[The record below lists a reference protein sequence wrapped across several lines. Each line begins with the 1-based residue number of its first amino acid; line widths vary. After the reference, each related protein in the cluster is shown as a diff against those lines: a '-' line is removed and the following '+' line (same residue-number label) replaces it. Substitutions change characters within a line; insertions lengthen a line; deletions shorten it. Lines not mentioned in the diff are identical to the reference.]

1 MKKFKTAV
9 VGAFALALA
18 ATCLAA
24 CDNDSDR
31 EEPKTL
37 SAPEIVLNDDFSVSW
52 QAVAEATSYVVNV
65 NGDDLKAQEALTF
78 NALTAVN
85 SYTVKVKAKNDEAV
99 SDYSAPIT
107 YSVHGVTLGSGE
119 GYELH
124 GADTV
129 YGGKDYTFTLEIT
142 SEAYEATAL
151 TVKANDTLLTE
162 ADGKYTVKNVSSDLN
177 ITVSGVE
184 KKTYAVTI
192 PAGEGYEITGA
203 AKAVYGEDYSF
214 TVAKAAGYDQ
224 SALIVKVNG
233 ETIAEAN
240 GKYTVKN
247 VKTAL
252 EITVEGA
259 EKNQYA
265 VTAPA
270 ESVAFTF
277 TGNAKAIHGEAYTFT
292 LEVKE
297 SYDTANLKVK
307 ANGSE
312 LTAAADGKT
321 YMVENVTGA
330 IEITVEG
337 LNIRKYNVTFSTGD
351 GYTLDGAAQAEHG
364 GNYTFTLTL
373 NEAYSNSAPIVKCN
387 GNGLTEKDGKYT
399 VENVTGALEITVEN
413 VELNT
418 YTAKIAEGEGFTVAG
433 DRQKSVNHGSSVQ
446 FTIAAKNASDVIK
459 VFNGS
464 AEVIGENGVYTL
476 ENVAADVTLT
486 VKVYDLAAQLLLAD
500 NWDDYEG
507 SVKTENAVE
516 NSISVRGWQFGIS
529 AAYIQ
534 KAVEAGYTH
543 LRFDYALQNM
553 SDETKSGI
561 FMAGEG
567 TQYEKCYSDQNTAR
581 FDLTALKKD
590 GAYAKIWMQGRNA
603 EAWGDAKD
611 MCLTVT
617 NPTLFKSTE
626 TASWN
631 KDGRNNIYCAE
642 EENGFIVLDT
652 VSAGNDAHI
661 LSSTEW
667 WAKYAN
673 NAQAGGVGQRTII
686 LSGKY
691 LYAGGNTRGALWGGA
706 SAAVSSVG
714 GTANTAI
721 VTEYMNDVS
730 YTEGNQFYF
739 GLDKEGVYALNVNE
753 FVSNRNSSGGFKFEY
768 ISENSFKA
776 TMIVT
781 SSGNGTTGND
791 LVNVNLQKY
800 IEAGYKFVSITVSAY
815 TNRQLYVGNGAYGE
829 SGYMFGL
836 NSESTQVLD
845 LSKFT
850 AANPNLVI
858 AFAANSATK
867 ETFTI
872 TYDFFA
878 Q

>member
-65 NGDDLKAQEALTF
+65 NGDDLKAQETLTF

-107 YSVHGVTLGSGE
+107 YSVHGVTLGTGE

-192 PAGEGYEITGA
+192 PVGEGYEVTGA

-233 ETIAEAN
+233 ETIAEEN

-270 ESVAFTF
+270 ASVAYTF

-387 GNGLTEKDGKYT
+387 GNVLTEKDGKYT
-399 VENVTGALEITVEN
+399 VENITGALDITVEN

-433 DRQKSVNHGSSVQ
+433 ERQKSVNHGSSVQ

-507 SVKTENAVE
+507 SVKTENAAE

-534 KAVEAGYTH
+534 KAIEAGYTH
-543 LRFDYALQNM
+543 LRFDYKLENSGYILMQNGN
-553 SDETKSGI
+553 SWQAYYKRYAASV
-561 FMAGEG
+561 
-567 TQYEKCYSDQNTAR
+567 QTAR
-581 FDLTALKKD
+581 FDLSSFKIAEEN
-590 GAYAKIWMQGRNA
+590 GFSYAKIGMQGQDLNDTGSDYA
-603 EAWGDAKD
+603 AKTEAT
-611 MCLTVT
+611 LTVT
-617 NPTLFKSTE
+617 NPALFKSTE
-626 TASWN
+626 TASWD
-631 KDGRNNIYCAE
+631 KGGRNSIYCAE

-652 VSAGNDAHI
+652 VSAGNEAHV

-673 NAQAGGVGQRTII
+673 NQETYNPSDNQRTVI

-691 LYAGGNTRGALWGGA
+691 LYTGENNRGALWGGA
-706 SAAVSSVG
+706 SAVVSSVG
-714 GTANTAI
+714 GTANAEI
-721 VTEYMNDVS
+721 VTDYLNNIT
-730 YTEGNQFYF
+730 YTEGNQFYY
-739 GLDKEGVYALNVNE
+739 GLDKEGVYALKVNE
-753 FVSNRNSSGGFKFEY
+753 FVSNRNSWGDFSFTY
-768 ISENSFKA
+768 IDNN
-776 TMIVT
+776 TVIVNLPKE
-781 SSGNGTTGND
+781 GKI
-791 LVNVNLQKY
+791 VNVNTQDY
-800 IEAGYKFVSITVSAY
+800 IEKGYTKCVITAGEY
-815 TNRQLYVGNGAYGE
+815 TGGQIWVGNDNWSDG
-829 SGYMFGL
+829 MFGL
-836 NSESTQVLD
+836 NSGESKELD
-845 LSKFT
+845 LAMFT
-850 AANPNLVI
+850 ENNPYLQVYC
-858 AFAANSATK
+858 SGKAT
-867 ETFTI
+867 TVTL
-872 TYDFFA
+872 TYRFF
-878 Q
+878 

>member
-1 MKKFKTAV
+1 MKKLKTAV
-9 VGAFALALA
+9 VGAFAFAMA

-24 CDNDSDR
+24 CNGDPNP

-37 SAPEIVLNDDFSVSW
+37 AAPEIVLNDDFSVSW
-52 QAVAEATSYVVNV
+52 QAVADATAYVVNV
-65 NGDDLKAQEALTF
+65 NGDDLKAQEALAF

-85 SYTVKVKAKNDEAV
+85 TYTVKVKAKNDETV
-99 SDYSAPIT
+99 SDYSAPVT
-107 YSVHGVTLGSGE
+107 YSVYGVTLGTGD

-142 SEAYEATAL
+142 SEAYETAAL

-192 PAGEGYEITGA
+192 PAGEGYEVTGA
-203 AKAVYGEDYSF
+203 AKATYGEDYTF
-214 TVAKAAGYDQ
+214 TVAKSAGYNQ
-224 SALIVKVNG
+224 SSLTVKVNG
-233 ETIAEAN
+233 ETVAEEN
-240 GKYTVKN
+240 GRYTVKN

-259 EKNQYA
+259 EKNKYA

-270 ESVAFTF
+270 ESVAYTF
-277 TGNAKAIHGEAYTFT
+277 TGNATAIHGETYTFT

-307 ANGSE
+307 ANGTE
-312 LTAAADGKT
+312 LTAAEDGKT
-321 YMVENVTGA
+321 YAVQNVTGEL
-330 IEITVEG
+330 EITVEG
-337 LNIRKYNVTFSTGD
+337 LNVKKYNVTLSTGD

-364 GNYTFTLTL
+364 GNYMFTLTL

-387 GNGLTEKDGKYT
+387 GNVLTAANGKYT

-418 YTAKIAEGEGFTVAG
+418 YTARIAAGDGFTVTG
-433 DRQKSVNHGSSVQ
+433 DSQKTINHGASVQ
-446 FTIAAKNASDVIK
+446 FTIAAKNASDIVK
-459 VFNGS
+459 VFNGA
-464 AEVIGENGVYTL
+464 AELNGENGVYTI
-476 ENVAADVTLT
+476 ENVTSDITLT
-486 VKVYDLAAQLLLAD
+486 VKVYDLAAQLLLSA

-507 SVKTENAVE
+507 NVKTENAAE
-516 NSISVRGWQFGIS
+516 NSITVRGWQFGIS

-611 MCLTVT
+611 MSLTAT
-617 NPTLFKSTE
+617 NPALFKSTE
-626 TASWN
+626 TAGWT
-631 KDGRNNIYCAE
+631 KNNPKVYCAE

-652 VSAGNDAHI
+652 VYCGNDAHV

-667 WAKYAN
+667 WAKYAD
-673 NAQAGGVGQRTII
+673 NAQTGSAAQRTVI

-691 LYAGGNTRGALWGGA
+691 LYAGGNNRGSVFGGA
-706 SAAVSSVG
+706 GSGVG
-714 GTANTAI
+714 TIGETANTAI
-721 VTEYMNDVS
+721 VTNYLNNIT
-730 YTEGNQFYF
+730 YTEGNQFYY
-739 GLDKEGVYALNVNE
+739 GLDKDGVYALKVNE
-753 FVSNRNSSGGFKFEY
+753 FVSNRNSWGGFSYTYTDETTF
-768 ISENSFKA
+768 
-776 TMIVT
+776 TVT
-781 SSGNGTTGND
+781 LFNEGKI
-791 LVNVNLQKY
+791 VNVNTQNY
-800 IEAGYKFVSITVSAY
+800 IASGYTKVTVRAGEY
-815 TNRQLYVGNGAYGE
+815 TGGQIWVGNDNW
-829 SGYMFGL
+829 SGGMFGL
-836 NSESTQVLD
+836 NSGASQQLE
-845 LSKFT
+845 LSMFT
-850 AANPNLVI
+850 DSNPNLHI
-858 AFAANSATK
+858 YCSNATA
-867 ETFTI
+867 TGTTVTI
-872 TYDFFA
+872 TCTFSK
-878 Q
+878 

>member
-9 VGAFALALA
+9 VGTFALALA

-233 ETIAEAN
+233 ETIAEEN

-581 FDLTALKKD
+581 FDLTALKK
-590 GAYAKIWMQGRNA
+590 GGTYAKIWMQGRNA

-611 MCLTVT
+611 MSLTAT

-626 TASWN
+626 TASWTKSN
-631 KDGRNNIYCAE
+631 PKVYCAE
-642 EENGFIVLDT
+642 EENGFIVIDT
-652 VSAGNDAHI
+652 VYCGNEAHI

-706 SAAVSSVG
+706 SAVVSSVG
-714 GTANTAI
+714 GTANAEI
-721 VTEYMNDVS
+721 VTDYLNNIT
-730 YTEGNQFYF
+730 YTEGNQFYY

-815 TNRQLYVGNGAYGE
+815 TNGQLYVGNGAYGE

-850 AANPNLVI
+850 AANPNIVI

>member
-233 ETIAEAN
+233 ETIAEEN

-581 FDLTALKKD
+581 FDLTALKK
-590 GAYAKIWMQGRNA
+590 GGTYAKIWMQGRNA

-611 MCLTVT
+611 MSLTAT

-626 TASWN
+626 TASWTKSN
-631 KDGRNNIYCAE
+631 PKVYCAE
-642 EENGFIVLDT
+642 EENGFIVIDT
-652 VSAGNDAHI
+652 VYCGNEAHI

-673 NAQAGGVGQRTII
+673 NAQTGGVGQRTVI

-691 LYAGGNTRGALWGGA
+691 LYAGGNYRGSVFGGA
-706 SAAVSSVG
+706 GSGVGTVG
-714 GTANTAI
+714 GTANAEI
-721 VTEYMNDVS
+721 VTDYLNNIT
-730 YTEGNQFYF
+730 YTEGNQFYY

-815 TNRQLYVGNGAYGE
+815 TNGQLYVGNGAYGE

>member
-233 ETIAEAN
+233 ETIAEDN

-581 FDLTALKKD
+581 FDLTALKK
-590 GAYAKIWMQGRNA
+590 GGTYAKIWMQGRNA

-611 MCLTVT
+611 MSLTAT

-626 TASWN
+626 TASWTKSN
-631 KDGRNNIYCAE
+631 PKVYCAE
-642 EENGFIVLDT
+642 EENGFIVIDT
-652 VSAGNDAHI
+652 VYCGNEAHI
-661 LSSTEW
+661 LSSTKW

-673 NAQAGGVGQRTII
+673 NAQTGSAAQRTVI

-691 LYAGGNTRGALWGGA
+691 LYAGGNYRGSVFGGA
-706 SAAVSSVG
+706 GSGVGTVG
-714 GTANTAI
+714 GTANAEI
-721 VTEYMNDVS
+721 VTDYLNDVS
-730 YTEGNQFYF
+730 YTEGNQFYY

>member
-233 ETIAEAN
+233 ETIAEEN

-464 AEVIGENGVYTL
+464 AEVIGENNVYTL

-507 SVKTENAVE
+507 SVKTENAAE
-516 NSISVRGWQFGIS
+516 NSITVRGWQFGIS

-581 FDLTALKKD
+581 FDLTALKK
-590 GAYAKIWMQGRNA
+590 GGTYAKIWMQGRNA
-603 EAWGDAKD
+603 EAWDDAKD
-611 MCLTVT
+611 MSLTAT

-626 TASWN
+626 TASWTKSN
-631 KDGRNNIYCAE
+631 PKVYCAE
-642 EENGFIVLDT
+642 EENGFIVIDT
-652 VSAGNDAHI
+652 VYCGNEAHI
-661 LSSTEW
+661 LSSTKW

-673 NAQAGGVGQRTII
+673 NAQTGSAAQRTVI

-691 LYAGGNTRGALWGGA
+691 LYAGGNYRGSVFGGA
-706 SAAVSSVG
+706 GSGAGTVG
-714 GTANTAI
+714 GTANAEI
-721 VTEYMNDVS
+721 VTDYLNNIT
-730 YTEGNQFYF
+730 YTEGNQFYY

-753 FVSNRNSSGGFKFEY
+753 FVSNRNSWGGFSYTYTDETTF
-768 ISENSFKA
+768 
-776 TMIVT
+776 TVT
-781 SSGNGTTGND
+781 LFND
-791 LVNVNLQKY
+791 GKIVNVNTQDY
-800 IEAGYKFVSITVSAY
+800 ITAGYTKVTIRAGEY
-815 TNRQLYVGNGAYGE
+815 TGGQIWVGNDNW
-829 SGYMFGL
+829 SGGMFGL
-836 NSESTQVLD
+836 NSGASQQLE
-845 LSKFT
+845 LSIFT
-850 AANPNLVI
+850 DSNPNLHIYCSNDTTTV
-858 AFAANSATK
+858 
-867 ETFTI
+867 TI
-872 TYDFFA
+872 TCTFSK
-878 Q
+878 

>member
-9 VGAFALALA
+9 VGVFALAIA

-24 CDNDSDR
+24 CDNDSMPD
-31 EEPKTL
+31 EPKTL
-37 SAPEIVLNDDFSVSW
+37 AAPEIVLNDDFSVSW
-52 QAVAEATSYVVNV
+52 QAVADATSYVVNV

-142 SEAYEATAL
+142 SEAYEAAAL
-151 TVKANDTLLTE
+151 AVKANDTLLTE

-184 KKTYAVTI
+184 KKTYGVTI
-192 PAGEGYEITGA
+192 PTGEGYTVSGA

-214 TVAKAAGYDQ
+214 AVAKAAGYDQ
-224 SALIVKVNG
+224 SSLIVKVNG
-233 ETIAEAN
+233 ETVAEEN

-259 EKNQYA
+259 AKNQYA

-270 ESVAFTF
+270 ESVAYTF

-292 LEVKE
+292 LVVKE

-307 ANGSE
+307 ANGNE

-321 YMVENVTGA
+321 YTVENVTGA
-330 IEITVEG
+330 IGITVEG
-337 LNIRKYNVTFSTGD
+337 LNIRKYNVTLSAGD

-373 NEAYSNSAPIVKCN
+373 NEAYSNSAPTVKCN
-387 GNGLTEKDGKYT
+387 GNVLTEKDGKYT

-413 VELNT
+413 VELNI
-418 YTAKIAEGEGFTVAG
+418 YTAKIAEGEGFTVTG
-433 DRQKSVNHGSSVQ
+433 DCQKSVNHGSSVQ
-446 FTIAAKNASDVIK
+446 FTIAASNTSDVVK

-507 SVKTENAVE
+507 STKAENAAE
-516 NSISVRGWQFGIS
+516 NSITVRGWQFGIS

-590 GAYAKIWMQGRNA
+590 GTYAKIWMQGRNA

-611 MCLTVT
+611 MSLTAT

-626 TASWN
+626 TASWT
-631 KDGRNNIYCAE
+631 KNNPKVYCAE
-642 EENGFIVLDT
+642 EENGFIVIDT
-652 VSAGNDAHI
+652 VYCGNEAHI
-661 LSSTEW
+661 LSSTKW

-673 NAQAGGVGQRTII
+673 NAQTGSAAQRTVI

-691 LYAGGNTRGALWGGA
+691 LYAGGNYRGSVFGGA
-706 SAAVSSVG
+706 GSGAGTVG
-714 GTANTAI
+714 GTANAEI
-721 VTEYMNDVS
+721 VTEYMNNVS
-730 YTEGNQFYF
+730 YTEGNQFYY

-781 SSGNGTTGND
+781 PSGNATTGND

-815 TNRQLYVGNGAYGE
+815 TNGQLYVGNGAYGE
-829 SGYMFGL
+829 SGYMLGL

>member
-37 SAPEIVLNDDFSVSW
+37 SAPEIVLNDNFSVSW

-192 PAGEGYEITGA
+192 PAGEGYEVTGA
-203 AKAVYGEDYSF
+203 AKAVY
-214 TVAKAAGYDQ
+214 
-224 SALIVKVNG
+224 
-233 ETIAEAN
+233 
-240 GKYTVKN
+240 
-247 VKTAL
+247 
-252 EITVEGA
+252 
-259 EKNQYA
+259 
-265 VTAPA
+265 
-270 ESVAFTF
+270 
-277 TGNAKAIHGEAYTFT
+277 
-292 LEVKE
+292 
-297 SYDTANLKVK
+297 
-307 ANGSE
+307 
-312 LTAAADGKT
+312 
-321 YMVENVTGA
+321 
-330 IEITVEG
+330 
-337 LNIRKYNVTFSTGD
+337 
-351 GYTLDGAAQAEHG
+351 G

-387 GNGLTEKDGKYT
+387 GNVLTEKDGKYT

-486 VKVYDLAAQLLLAD
+486 VKVYDLSAQLLLAD

-507 SVKTENAVE
+507 SVKTENAAE

-553 SDETKSGI
+553 SDAATPGI
-561 FMAGEG
+561 YMEG
-567 TQYEKCYSDQNTAR
+567 QGTSYCKYYSNQNTAR

-611 MCLTVT
+611 MSLTVT

-631 KDGRNNIYCAE
+631 KDGRNSIYCAE

-673 NAQAGGVGQRTII
+673 NAQAGGVGQRTVI

-691 LYAGGNTRGALWGGA
+691 LYTGENNRGAVFGGA
-706 SAAVSSVG
+706 GSGVGTVG

-721 VTEYMNDVS
+721 VTEYMNNVS
-730 YTEGNQFYF
+730 YTEGNQFYY

-781 SSGNGTTGND
+781 PSGNATTGND

-815 TNRQLYVGNGAYGE
+815 TNGQLYVGNGAYGE
-829 SGYMFGL
+829 SGYMLGL